1 MTKTIVKA
9 PFRADQVGSLL
20 RSETI
25 KIARNELKEGKI
37 SQEQFREIEVQEIKR
52 IVDKQIEVGL
62 QAVTEGEFGRDWWHS
77 TFMEHLLGAEGYIP
91 EHGYGFKNQ
100 ETDPYDVRLVGKVA
114 YNPSHPFFQQA
125 KDLLEIVEERAMV
138 KFTIPSPNQFFHPA
152 IINGQY
158 ESFDDFAPDIIE
170 AYRETI
176 KEFYRIGIRYIQLDD
191 VYLAVI
197 ATSDFT
203 PEEKKY
209 RAELAVSVVNS
220 ILQDK
225 PEDLTVTTHICRGN
239 YRSDYHF
246 AGGYDDIAPIIFANE
261 KVDGFF
267 LEYDTERAGSFEPL
281 KHIPKGGPKVVLGLV
296 TSKFG
301 QLEDKET
308 IKARIRE
315 ASQYVPLEQLCISP
329 QCGFAST
336 HHGNKLIEEEQWQKL
351 KFVVDVAKEVWD
363 DFN

>member
-1 MTKTIVKA
+1 
-9 PFRADQVGSLL
+9 
-20 RSETI
+20 
-25 KIARNELKEGKI
+25 
-37 SQEQFREIEVQEIKR
+37 
-52 IVDKQIEVGL
+52 
-62 QAVTEGEFGRDWWHS
+62 
-77 TFMEHLLGAEGYIP
+77 
-91 EHGYGFKNQ
+91 
-100 ETDPYDVRLVGKVA
+100 
-114 YNPSHPFFQQA
+114 
-125 KDLLEIVEERAMV
+125 
-138 KFTIPSPNQFFHPA
+138 
-152 IINGQY
+152 
-158 ESFDDFAPDIIE
+158 
-170 AYRETI
+170 
-176 KEFYRIGIRYIQLDD
+176 
-191 VYLAVI
+191 
-197 ATSDFT
+197 
-203 PEEKKY
+203 
-209 RAELAVSVVNS
+209 
-220 ILQDK
+220 LQDK
-225 PEDLTVTTHICRGN
+225 PEDLTVTTHVCRGN

-336 HHGNKLIEEEQWQKL
+336 HHGNKLTEEEQWQKL

>member
-62 QAVTEGEFGRDWWHS
+62 QAVTEGEFGRAWWHS

-225 PEDLTVTTHICRGN
+225 PEDLTVTTHVCRGN

-308 IKARIRE
+308 IKGRIRE

-336 HHGNKLIEEEQWQKL
+336 HHGNKLTEEEQWQKL

>member
-1 MTKTIVKA
+1 MTKILVKG

-20 RSETI
+20 RSENL
-25 KIARNELKEGKI
+25 KNAKKDFKEGKI
-37 SQEQFREIEVQEIKR
+37 TAEELRDVEKKEIKL
-52 IVDKQIEVGL
+52 IVDRQIEVGL
-62 QAVTEGEFGRDWWHS
+62 QVVTEGEFGRDWWHS

-91 EHGYGFKNQ
+91 ERGYGFKNQ

-114 YNPSHPFFQQA
+114 YNPNHPFFQQA
-125 KDLLEIVEERAMV
+125 KDLLEIVGNRAVV

-158 ESFDDFAPDIIE
+158 EDFDAFAPDIIA
-170 AYRETI
+170 AYKETI
-176 KEFYRIGIRYIQLDD
+176 NEFYRIGVRYLQLDD

-209 RAELAVSVVNS
+209 RAELAVNVVNS
-220 ILQDK
+220 ILEGK
-225 PEDLTVTTHICRGN
+225 PEDLTVTTHVCRGN
-239 YRSDYHF
+239 YRSDFHF
-246 AGGYDDIAPIIFANE
+246 AGGYDDIAPIVFANE

-267 LEYDTERAGSFEPL
+267 LEYDTERAGTFEPL
-281 KHIPKGGPKVVLGLV
+281 KYIPKGGPKVVLGLV

-301 QLEDKET
+301 ILEDKEA
-308 IKARIRE
+308 IKAQIKE
-315 ASQYVPLEQLCISP
+315 ASQFVPLEQLCISP

-336 HHGNKLIEEEQWQKL
+336 HHGNILTEEEQWEKL
-351 KFVVDVAKEVWD
+351 KFVAEVAKEVWG
-363 DFN
+363 